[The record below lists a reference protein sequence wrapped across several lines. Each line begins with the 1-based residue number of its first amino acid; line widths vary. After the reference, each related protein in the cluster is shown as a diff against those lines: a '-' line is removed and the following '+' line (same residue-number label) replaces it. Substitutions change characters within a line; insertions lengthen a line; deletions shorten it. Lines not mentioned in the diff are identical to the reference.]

1 MMSGRGLINIT
12 VSEPQWPAAGVRR
25 DQVAQLAQV
34 LAGVSYPVQKWQL
47 IDYAIA
53 EMRVELGSVDSQIA
67 DRLWALP
74 PGCYADFGQVLI
86 GAGQTMRGRPRRM
99 R

>member
-1 MMSGRGLINIT
+1 MLSGRGLIT
-12 VSEPQWPAAGVRR
+12 TFSEPHWPAAGVRR
-25 DQVAQLAQV
+25 DEIAKLAHV

-47 IDYAIA
+47 IDYAVA
-53 EMRVELGSVDSQIA
+53 EMRAERGSVDQHVA

-74 PGCYADFGQVLI
+74 AGCYADFGQVLI
-86 GAGQTMRGRPRRM
+86 GTGHTMRGRPRRA